1 MGLLVPHLANITFR
15 KYFMF
20 KKFIS
25 WLPVSTSTCRELGC
39 CHSSLTSKNLNR
51 MKNLTLLRS
60 IQRGKSLYQ
69 TWTLTSSRPETVWGL
84 RRVPGSKGQ
93 SSIVIRE
100 SLANGTHR
108 LEERLG
114 GEQFSWLGWPDLARG
129 RGKERN
135 TGSQLN
141 LNFRQPMNN
150 SFSINMSHVIYFIWQ
165 PYSWHHCPWRTC
177 WSLRPSHSGWWVNR
191 WDEASVSLRLGEN

>member
-1 MGLLVPHLANITFR
+1 
-15 KYFMF
+15 MF
-20 KKFIS
+20 YENC
-25 WLPVSTSTCRELGC
+25 LNVSLHCALSSS
-39 CHSSLTSKNLNR
+39 SSLWLGTPSPVE
-51 MKNLTLLRS
+51 LRRREGRIGRVFGAVG

-135 TGSQLN
+135 TGNQLN